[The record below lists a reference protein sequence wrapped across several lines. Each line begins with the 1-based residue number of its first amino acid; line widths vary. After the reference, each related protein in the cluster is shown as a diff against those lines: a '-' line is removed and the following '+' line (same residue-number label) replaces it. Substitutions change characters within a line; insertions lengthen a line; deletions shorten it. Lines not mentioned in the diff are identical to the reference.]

1 MKNYVCLLLFI
12 FPLIMNGQDLSNK
25 IENSTL
31 KFRELFLEKKFE
43 TLSDFATPK
52 LIEYLKTKQDL
63 VFLLTEMSKNAES
76 KGAKVTNITFG
87 KNSEIISYKNQLQCS
102 IPFSLEMEDAKK
114 KVKFTSGLAL
124 ISFDKGET
132 WFYTFKVEKEP
143 KTNNEILDLDA
154 RIVIAERNQIVVNK

>member
-1 MKNYVCLLLFI
+1 MKNHVCLLLFI

-25 IENSTL
+25 IEKSTL
-31 KFRELFLEKKFE
+31 KFRELFLEKDFE

-52 LIEYLKTKQDL
+52 LIEYLKTKQDF
-63 VFLLTEMSKNAES
+63 VFLLTELSKNSEA
-76 KGAKVTNITFG
+76 KGANVTNITFG
-87 KNSEIISYKNQLQCS
+87 KNSEIVSYKNQLQCS
-102 IPFSLEMEDAKK
+102 IPFNLEMEDAKK
-114 KVKFTSGLAL
+114 KVKFTAGLAL

-154 RIVIAERNQIVVNK
+154 RIIIAERNQIIINK

>member
-1 MKNYVCLLLFI
+1 
-12 FPLIMNGQDLSNK
+12 MNGQNFSDK
-25 IENSTL
+25 IEKSTL
-31 KFRELFLEKKFE
+31 SFRELFMKKDFE

-63 VFLLTEMSKNAES
+63 VFLISELSKNYETQ
-76 KGAKVTNITFG
+76 GVQVTNISFG

-102 IPFSLEMEDAKK
+102 IPFSLELENAKT
-114 KVKFTSGLAL
+114 KVKFTAGLAL

-132 WFYTFKVEKEP
+132 WFYTFKVEKVP

-154 RIVIAERNQIVVNK
+154 RIIIEERNQIIVNK

>member
-25 IENSTL
+25 IEKSTL
-31 KFRELFLEKKFE
+31 RFRELFLEKDFE

-63 VFLLTEMSKNAES
+63 VFLLTELSKNSEA

-87 KNSEIISYKNQLQCS
+87 KNSEIISYNNQLQCS
-102 IPFSLEMEDAKK
+102 IPFTLEMEDAKK
-114 KVKFTSGLAL
+114 KVKFTAGLAL

-132 WFYTFKVEKEP
+132 WLFTFKVEKEP
-143 KTNNEILDLDA
+143 KTNNEILDLDP
-154 RIVIAERNQIVVNK
+154 RIIIPERNQIIVNK

>member
-12 FPLIMNGQDLSNK
+12 FPLIMNGQNLSDK
-25 IENSTL
+25 IEKSTL
-31 KFRELFLEKKFE
+31 SFRELFLEKDFE

-63 VFLLTEMSKNAES
+63 VFLLTELSKNYEA
-76 KGAKVTNITFG
+76 KGVKVTNISFG

-102 IPFSLEMEDAKK
+102 IPFSLEMEDVKK
-114 KVKFTSGLAL
+114 KVKFTAGLAL

-132 WFYTFKVEKEP
+132 WFYTFKVEKDP

-154 RIVIAERNQIVVNK
+154 RIIIDERNQIIVNK

>member
-1 MKNYVCLLLFI
+1 M
-12 FPLIMNGQDLSNK
+12 PLIMNGQDLSNK

-31 KFRELFLEKKFE
+31 KIRELFLEKDFE
-43 TLSDFATPK
+43 KLSDFATPK

-63 VFLLTEMSKNAES
+63 VFLLTELIKNAES
-76 KGAKVTNITFG
+76 KGAKVTNITFE

-114 KVKFTSGLAL
+114 KVKFTAGLAL
-124 ISFDKGET
+124 ISFNKGET

-154 RIVIAERNQIVVNK
+154 RIIIAERNQIIVNK